1 MIYIYALI
9 SILFGAFLAWKGL
22 SNYRLFLSLAVTAVN
37 ALLFLSLAELQPD
50 QLPLSVGI
58 ISSLVGGLLTYL
70 LYRLIT
76 YAWTWYFFMFPQLFL
91 MIIYA
96 GDSSNGGLFLGLIF
110 LDSIILTFLLRK
122 QIKPILIGLMSG
134 FSVGLGATT
143 ILVTS
148 MISNAS
154 LDSDFMT
161 MLKLPIIVL
170 LAITIS
176 GVLFQ
181 YFFVLKKNPELA
193 AV

>member
-1 MIYIYALI
+1 MIYFYALV
-9 SILFGAFLAWKGL
+9 SIVFGAFLALKGL

-37 ALLFLSLAELQPD
+37 ALLFLSFAELQPD

-58 ISSLVGGLLTYL
+58 ISSLVGGILTYL
-70 LYRLIT
+70 LYRLVT
-76 YAWTWYFFMFPQLFL
+76 YVWTWYFFMFPQLFL

-154 LDSDFMT
+154 PDSDFML